1 MVKIMS
7 VIVFSVFQLLWST
20 VGFFLSLVSDSVLLF
35 SAVQIV
41 PCLILFQLFKKNR
54 VQIKSLVYAWLCS
67 LGILALGILFLKC
80 NVLAAVILL
89 WMHFW
94 GFTVVDFVTAL
105 AFKIKK
111 RN

>member
-1 MVKIMS
+1 MKI
-7 VIVFSVFQLLWST
+7 VAITAFSVFQLLWSAF
-20 VGFFLSLVSDSVLLF
+20 GFFLSLVSDSGLLLP
-35 SAVQIV
+35 AVQIV

-54 VQIKSLVYAWLCS
+54 VQIKILVYAWLCS

-80 NVLAAVILL
+80 NLLAAVILL
-89 WMHFW
+89 EVHFW

>member
-41 PCLILFQLFKKNR
+41 PCLIFFQLFKKNR

>member
-1 MVKIMS
+1 MKI
-7 VIVFSVFQLLWST
+7 VVVTAFSVFQLLWSAF
-20 VGFFLSLVSDSVLLF
+20 GFFLSLVSDSVLLF
-35 SAVQIV
+35 PAIQIV

-54 VQIKSLVYAWLCS
+54 AQIKILVYAWLCS
-67 LGILALGILFLKC
+67 LGILALGILFLKG
-80 NVLAAVILL
+80 NLLAVVILL
-89 WMHFW
+89 GAHFW

>member
-1 MVKIMS
+1 MKIGIIS
-7 VIVFSVFQLLWST
+7 AFSVFQLLWSAF
-20 VGFFLSLVSDSVLLF
+20 GFFLSLVSDSVLLF
-35 SAVQIV
+35 LAVQIV

-105 AFKIKK
+105 VFKIKK